1 MNTVSLLG
9 RLTGDPETR
18 DASSTVVSSFTLAV
32 NRGKDEADFIRCV
45 SFGKTAEFVRKYLA
59 KGVKIAVTGSIR
71 TGSYVDRD
79 GRKVYTTDV
88 VVNNVE
94 FAEAKRQTPETWEDV
109 DITGTPFA

>member
-18 DASSTVVSSFTLAV
+18 EASSTVVSSFTLAV

-45 SFGKTAEFVRKYLA
+45 SFGKTAEFVRNYLK
-59 KGVKIAVTGSIR
+59 KGSQIALTGSIS

-88 VVNNVE
+88 VANSVY
-94 FAEAKRQTPETWEDV
+94 FAGAKRQTPETWEDV
-109 DITGTPFA
+109 DLTGTPFA